1 MVHYWGLGNLVLV
14 EHDDSRTEEWDD
26 PEDVVS
32 DDLQAV
38 KEDDSGEMVRCYL
51 QAVMQ
56 DTVEE
61 VG

>member
-1 MVHYWGLGNLVLV
+1 MAHYWGLGNFVLV

-38 KEDDSGEMVRCYL
+38 KEEDSGEMVRCYL
-51 QAVMQ
+51 RAVMQ
-56 DTVEE
+56 DNAEE